1 MIHSGAGIFLI
12 ETTYLLPLAQ
22 VSTFFSDKKL
32 FAYESSIGLYPSCIY
47 SLSQLLLELWVMV
60 LCVLAMTVIAVPMM
74 GLWNV
79 SLTWLSSMAYVF
91 SVLCVSGLV
100 SNSLVMIS
108 WLSACSMVLVL
119 LFLFSPCLIT
129 WGCDHSP
136 AAYFL
141 HCILAGSC
149 LSSWI
154 WKNNSFSC
162 FIRRL
167 CPLSVHQGLDC
178 LVAVDFSSEILLP
191 GICLESFGPNTSE
204 AHSWNAC
211 FRCTIIRGL

>member
-1 MIHSGAGIFLI
+1 MRSIQKCNKKGTWIKNCGVRFFTRGLV
-12 ETTYLLPLAQ
+12 PKRQ
-22 VSTFFSDKKL
+22 VTS
-32 FAYESSIGLYPSCIY
+32 
-47 SLSQLLLELWVMV
+47 
-60 LCVLAMTVIAVPMM
+60 
-74 GLWNV
+74 
-79 SLTWLSSMAYVF
+79 
-91 SVLCVSGLV
+91 SGLV

-119 LFLFSPCLIT
+119 FLLFSPCLIT

-211 FRCTIIRGL
+211 FWCTIIRGLYHWSFFVFIVLLAVGLVIALLRQKEVRWAFSWGHIIATSWQ

>member
-1 MIHSGAGIFLI
+1 
-12 ETTYLLPLAQ
+12 
-22 VSTFFSDKKL
+22 
-32 FAYESSIGLYPSCIY
+32 
-47 SLSQLLLELWVMV
+47 MV

-100 SNSLVMIS
+100 GNSLVMGS
-108 WLSACSMVLVL
+108 WSSACSMVLFFLYL
-119 LFLFSPCLIT
+119 LSPCLIT

-141 HCILAGSC
+141 HCILTGSC

-154 WKNNSFSC
+154 RKHSSFSC

-167 CPLSVHQGLDC
+167 CPLSIHQGLDC

-191 GICLESFGPNTSE
+191 GICLESFGPNTFE

-211 FRCTIIRGL
+211 FDAPSSVGYNIGVFCVFCVLLAVGSVFALLRQKEVRWAFSWGHIIVTS